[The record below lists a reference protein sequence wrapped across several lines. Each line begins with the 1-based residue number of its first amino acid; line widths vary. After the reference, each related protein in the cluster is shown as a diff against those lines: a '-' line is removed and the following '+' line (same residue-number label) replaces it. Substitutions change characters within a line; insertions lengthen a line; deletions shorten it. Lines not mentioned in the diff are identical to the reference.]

1 MVFFASNAENN
12 ITSAL
17 AALSVN
23 DITQA
28 EVFAVKALQL
38 SSGDA
43 CGHVHALLAQIYA
56 KTARPTQASQHLLS
70 ALQFLPFNVAIFSN
84 LTHLAQNGYSDYR
97 IALFKATVFWLSKR
111 PQDSFLPIILSALR
125 FLQPLNCGV
134 VYSTQPSML
143 EGWAINSNANCLLL
157 EMDGR
162 LQEQLCALPTPEL
175 LKAGLGN
182 GFNGFKIDLP
192 KVFSRCRIGI
202 KETVSLWG
210 SPVFGTLVA
219 APATLTS
226 APRAQSISIVDL
238 IIPVY
243 KGLAETKACLNSIMA
258 SQSANRTQM
267 HIVVVNDASPD
278 EALCAFLRSE
288 AAAGHITLLERP
300 FNVGFVGAINTGL
313 AATSHDVVLL
323 NADTLVANNWL
334 DRLQETAHSDQ
345 TIGTVT
351 PLSNNAE
358 LLSFPEPMQAGLMP
372 TLKDTQQLDALFA
385 QEGVDSIMTIPT
397 GVGFCWYIKRTV
409 LDAHPELNEQLIDRG
424 YGEETEFCLQTSV
437 KGWRHVAATNVFVAH
452 QGGVSF
458 GSTKNALARANN
470 AQVMARFPE
479 HRQDYDLFLSKKPF
493 YPLMRQVQRL
503 WWQQKI
509 SSLKLHLQ
517 VVDSATLT
525 RISVS
530 SSKSQP
536 AIYLIWHEFTPPSTV
551 RLLIQG
557 IPGLSSI
564 DYAWPTQSDE
574 LLADLLGAGISH
586 LVFETINT
594 CPTTLLD
601 TLSQHFSYHVILHD
615 HSGYCPRRFRLTDKH
630 LACNIK
636 QLTLQSCSACVER
649 LGPLVRD
656 YDAMETWY
664 NRNQHFLSQA
674 QQITV
679 MSPHL
684 LSDYQL
690 RFPGLQLTSKKTQK
704 AKNLKQPTSI
714 PNVLAIPSLTSVAE
728 GFFALIDFLKADV
741 FKGII
746 VVMGDS
752 LAHTL
757 LNNHP
762 QVIITGVLKPEA
774 YQQTLIDYRCDALL
788 DCSIWPHCPKAWQ
801 ALAEATDLPLI
812 SLADLTHQL
821 SPEVDPLSL
830 KILSYP

>member
-70 ALQFLPFNVAIFSN
+70 ALQFLPFNIAIFSN
-84 LTHLAQNGYSDYR
+84 LTHLAQNGDSDYR

-226 APRAQSISIVDL
+226 APTAQSISIVDL

-358 LLSFPEPMQAGLMP
+358 LL
-372 TLKDTQQLDALFA
+372 
-385 QEGVDSIMTIPT
+385 
-397 GVGFCWYIKRTV
+397 
-409 LDAHPELNEQLIDRG
+409 
-424 YGEETEFCLQTSV
+424 
-437 KGWRHVAATNVFVAH
+437 
-452 QGGVSF
+452 
-458 GSTKNALARANN
+458 
-470 AQVMARFPE
+470 
-479 HRQDYDLFLSKKPF
+479 
-493 YPLMRQVQRL
+493 
-503 WWQQKI
+503 
-509 SSLKLHLQ
+509 
-517 VVDSATLT
+517 
-525 RISVS
+525 ISVPIF
-530 SSKSQP
+530 QTTQE
-536 AIYLIWHEFTPPSTV
+536 LIEP
-551 RLLIQG
+551 
-557 IPGLSSI
+557 
-564 DYAWPTQSDE
+564 
-574 LLADLLGAGISH
+574 
-586 LVFETINT
+586 
-594 CPTTLLD
+594 
-601 TLSQHFSYHVILHD
+601 
-615 HSGYCPRRFRLTDKH
+615 
-630 LACNIK
+630 
-636 QLTLQSCSACVER
+636 
-649 LGPLVRD
+649 
-656 YDAMETWY
+656 
-664 NRNQHFLSQA
+664 
-674 QQITV
+674 
-679 MSPHL
+679 
-684 LSDYQL
+684 
-690 RFPGLQLTSKKTQK
+690 
-704 AKNLKQPTSI
+704 
-714 PNVLAIPSLTSVAE
+714 
-728 GFFALIDFLKADV
+728 
-741 FKGII
+741 
-746 VVMGDS
+746 
-752 LAHTL
+752 
-757 LNNHP
+757 
-762 QVIITGVLKPEA
+762 
-774 YQQTLIDYRCDALL
+774 
-788 DCSIWPHCPKAWQ
+788 
-801 ALAEATDLPLI
+801 
-812 SLADLTHQL
+812 
-821 SPEVDPLSL
+821 
-830 KILSYP
+830 